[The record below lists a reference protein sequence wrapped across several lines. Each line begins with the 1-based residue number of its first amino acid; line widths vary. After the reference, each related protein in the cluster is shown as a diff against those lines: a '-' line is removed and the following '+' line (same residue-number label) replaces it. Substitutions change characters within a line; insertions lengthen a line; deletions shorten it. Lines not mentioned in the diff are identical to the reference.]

1 MHTLTLHL
9 RALAADTLTT
19 AKHGFRLWRA
29 DIRELWLFHRDLR
42 RTAALLA
49 VSPSPTSPE
58 HGEAMFLLS
67 EAAFLMAHGRREGR
81 WWPGHC
87 RLLFAVLCRRGFMLS
102 PVVWATAWE
111 DGLQAEWPDDG
122 SEDDMLCG

>member
-9 RALAADTLTT
+9 QALVADALTT

-29 DIRELWLFHRDLR
+29 DIRELWIIHRDLR
-42 RTAALLA
+42 RASMLMTT
-49 VSPSPTSPE
+49 SPSHASPE
-58 HGEAMFLLS
+58 HSEAMFLLS

-81 WWPGHC
+81 WRPGHC

-102 PVVWATAWE
+102 PVVWAIAWE

-122 SEDDMLCG
+122 PEDDLVCD